1 MSSTRKSA
9 LLTAL
14 LLTAC
19 QNPHNTVLPTDT
31 AELDKDTEDQLQKL
45 TPDERAMVERYA
57 TRHLG
62 GAFGDPIPE
71 GTTFAKAIE
80 DEKIFEAKQG
90 KK

>member
-1 MSSTRKSA
+1 MGA

-19 QNPHNTVLPTDT
+19 QNPHNAVLPTDV
-31 AELDKDTEDQLQKL
+31 TEFDQNTKDQLQKL
-45 TPDERAMVERYA
+45 TSDERTMVERYT

-80 DEKIFEAKQG
+80 EQKIFEARQAKQT
-90 KK
+90 KQ